1 MARRQLITLSL
12 YGVLMLAALPL
23 ALGWVPPN
31 RWYGFRFPGA
41 LFAPELWYRINAL
54 GGQMFIL
61 GLAVCAVVNAFA
73 LWLAPQRYERLLPW
87 LSAGLIFI
95 NFWLVTTEVLS
106 RLPN

>member
-12 YGVLMLAALPL
+12 YGVLTLAALPL
-23 ALGWVPPN
+23 ALRWVPPN

-41 LFAPELWYRINAL
+41 LLAPDAWYRINAL
-54 GGQMFIL
+54 GARMFIL

-73 LWLAPQRYERLLPW
+73 LWLTPQRYRHWLPW

-95 NFWLVTTEVLS
+95 NFWLVTAEVVS
-106 RLPN
+106 NLP